1 LTRPKHVN
9 STGSTQIA
17 ITTPDGSGKAQRT
30 AAAPRKAALAETGP
44 ARNQLLWLGLVLLA
58 TFAAYL
64 PVLRAGFTNYDDGLY
79 ILENPMIRNLDWG
92 HLKDIFSTIYQNQ
105 YAPIA
110 TLIMAIEVKVFGAIA
125 APLKAIAV
133 LLHILNTVLVFAL
146 IRQLFKRFDYAIITA
161 GLFALNAVQVESV
174 AWLAGSMKIGAYSFF
189 FLAALLAYLRY
200 LNDKSRGWFGAS
212 LFLFLLSCLCK
223 EQAIALPV
231 TLLAIDYL
239 YGRRLR
245 DHIVLLE
252 KVPFFIVSIIFAA
265 VTLSLSGKMQNQE
278 MVNYYSAAQRF
289 VFACFSVI
297 SYPLKLILPMNLSA
311 YYTYP
316 LRGSIPAY
324 YFAAPMFV
332 LLALIALWLSWQ
344 KGQRTIVFGIVFF
357 VANIFLPLMSEVLSV
372 RDVMMADRY
381 LYVPAI
387 GFFLLVAYAL
397 GELLRSK
404 PQLRTAIRS
413 GLVAYGLLLAALT
426 WQRGHVWGNSV
437 TLFTDVINKGQL
449 SSGRIDPFL
458 SMPFNNRGVARKRSG
473 DRTGGLADF
482 NQAIALNPKDPK
494 PWLNRAD
501 LQFDAGEFEAAMPDY
516 NKALEV
522 DPKNAKAYANRG
534 ASYGAQN
541 KFDLALSDLNRAI
554 ELDPTLADAFGNRAL
569 LYANTKRFNEELA
582 DIDRYLRLKPD
593 DAEMTNMRALV
604 LIDLNRLPEAESEFD
619 RAIQISPSTGAFY
632 LNRSHLYQRTGRK
645 TQALDDAQR
654 AQSLGVKVDPQY
666 LNSLR

>member
-1 LTRPKHVN
+1 VTSPRKLR
-9 STGSTQIA
+9 
-17 ITTPDGSGKAQRT
+17 GSGKGQRIT
-30 AAAPRKAALAETGP
+30 ATPLKAARVETGS

-58 TFAAYL
+58 TCVAYV
-64 PVLRAGFTNYDDGLY
+64 PVLRGSFTNYDDGLY
-79 ILENPMIRNLDWG
+79 ILENPMVRNLDWG

-110 TLIMAIEVKVFGAIA
+110 TLIMAIEVKVFGATP
-125 APLKAIAV
+125 APLKAVGV
-133 LLHILNTVLVFAL
+133 LLHIVNTVLVFQL

-161 GLFALNAVQVESV
+161 GLFAFNTVQVESV
-174 AWLAGSMKIGAYSFF
+174 AWLAGSMKIGAYSLF
-189 FLAALLAYLRY
+189 FLAALLAYVRY
-200 LNDKSRGWFGAS
+200 LKDKSRSWLGAS
-212 LFLFLLSCLCK
+212 LLLFLLSCLCK

-245 DHIVLLE
+245 DRVVLLE
-252 KVPFFIVSIIFAA
+252 KAPFFIVSMIFAT

-289 VFACFSVI
+289 LFACFSVV
-297 SYPLKLILPMNLSA
+297 SYVLKLILPVNLSA

-316 LRGSIPAY
+316 VRGSIPPY
-324 YFAAPMFV
+324 YFATPIFALLV
-332 LLALIALWLSWQ
+332 LGALCVFWK

-357 VANIFLPLMSEVLSV
+357 AANIFLPLMSEVLSV

-381 LYVPAI
+381 VYIPAI
-387 GFFLLVAYAL
+387 GFFLLVAYAV
-397 GELLRSK
+397 GELLKSK
-404 PQLRTAIRS
+404 PHLQTAIWT
-413 GLVAYGLLLAALT
+413 GLVAYGLLLAGLT
-426 WQRGHVWGNSV
+426 WQRGHVWENSL

-449 SSGRIDPFL
+449 PSGGIDPFL
-458 SMPFNNRGVARKRSG
+458 SMPFNNRGVARKQSG
-473 DRTGGLADF
+473 DRAGALADF
-482 NQAIALNPKDPK
+482 NQAIVLNPSDPK

-501 LQFDAGEFEAAMPDY
+501 IHFDAGEFEAAMPDY

-541 KFDLALSDLNRAI
+541 KFDLALRDLNRAI
-554 ELDPTLADAFGNRAL
+554 ELDPTMADAFGNRAL
-569 LYANTKRFNEELA
+569 LYYNTKRFAEELA
-582 DIDRYLRLKPD
+582 DIDRYLRLRPD
-593 DAEMTNMRALV
+593 DAEMMNMRALA
-604 LIDLNRLPEAESEFD
+604 LLDLNRLPEAESEFD
-619 RAIQISPSTGAFY
+619 RAIQISPSSGAFY
-632 LNRSHLYQRTGRK
+632 LNRSNLYQRTGRK

-654 AQSLGVKVDPQY
+654 AQSLGVKVDPKY

>member
-1 LTRPKHVN
+1 MGTVRSPRQLK
-9 STGSTQIA
+9 GSR
-17 ITTPDGSGKAQRT
+17 KAQRI
-30 AAAPRKAALAETGP
+30 AAAPGKAAAAETGRP
-44 ARNQLLWLGLVLLA
+44 RNQLLWLGLLLLA

-79 ILENPMIRNLDWG
+79 ILENPIIRNPDWG

-110 TLIMAIEVKVFGAIA
+110 TLIMAIEVKVFGITP
-125 APLKAIAV
+125 APLKAVAV
-133 LLHILNTVLVFAL
+133 LLHIANTVLVFQL
-146 IRQLFKRFDYAIITA
+146 IRQLFQRFDYAIITA
-161 GLFALNAVQVESV
+161 GLFALNTVQVESV
-174 AWLAGSMKIGAYSFF
+174 GWLAASMKIGTYSLF
-189 FLAALLAYLRY
+189 FLSSLLTYVRY
-200 LNDKSRGWFGAS
+200 LKDKSRGWFGLS

-223 EQAIALPV
+223 EQAIALPA

-245 DHIVLLE
+245 DRVVILE
-252 KVPFFIVSIIFAA
+252 KTPFFIVSIIFAA
-265 VTLSLSGKMQNQE
+265 VTLSLSGKMQNPE
-278 MVNYYSAAQRF
+278 MLNYYSAGERF
-289 VFACFSVI
+289 IFACFSVV
-297 SYPLKLILPMNLSA
+297 SYVFKLILPVNLSA

-316 LRGSIPAY
+316 LKGSIPPY
-324 YFAAPMFV
+324 YLATPIFA
-332 LLALIALWLSWQ
+332 LLALSALWFFWR
-344 KGQRTIVFGIVFF
+344 KGQRTIVFGIAFF
-357 VANIFLPLMSEVLSV
+357 VANISLPLMSEVLSV

-397 GELLRSK
+397 GELMRSK
-404 PQLRTAIRS
+404 PQLRTAIWS

-426 WQRGHVWGNSV
+426 WQRGHIWGNSV

-449 SSGRIDPFL
+449 PSGGIDPFL
-458 SMPFNNRGVARKRSG
+458 SMPFNNRGVARKQSG
-473 DRTGGLADF
+473 DRAGALADF

-501 LQFDAGEFEAAMPDY
+501 LHFDAGEFDAAMPDY
-516 NKALEV
+516 NKAMEV
-522 DPKNAKAYANRG
+522 DPKNAHAYVNRG

-554 ELDPTLADAFGNRAL
+554 ELDPTIADAFGNRAL

-593 DAEMTNMRALV
+593 DPEMMNMRALA
-604 LIDLNRLPEAESEFD
+604 LINLNRLPEAESEFD
-619 RAIQISPSTGAFY
+619 RAIQISPATGAFY
-632 LNRSHLYQRTGRK
+632 LNRSNLYLRTGRK
-645 TQALDDAQR
+645 TQALEDAQR
-654 AQSLGVKVDPQY
+654 AQSLGVSVDPQY
-666 LNSLR
+666 LNSLH

>member
-1 LTRPKHVN
+1 MTSPRKLR
-9 STGSTQIA
+9 
-17 ITTPDGSGKAQRT
+17 GSGKGQRIT
-30 AAAPRKAALAETGP
+30 ATPLKAARVETGS

-58 TFAAYL
+58 TCVAYV
-64 PVLRAGFTNYDDGLY
+64 PVLRGSFTNYDDGLY
-79 ILENPMIRNLDWG
+79 ILENPMVRNLDWG

-110 TLIMAIEVKVFGAIA
+110 TLIMAIEVKVFGATP
-125 APLKAIAV
+125 APLKAVGV
-133 LLHILNTVLVFAL
+133 LLHIVNTVLVFQL

-161 GLFALNAVQVESV
+161 GLFAFNTVQVESV
-174 AWLAGSMKIGAYSFF
+174 AWLAGSMKIGAYSLF
-189 FLAALLAYLRY
+189 FLAALLAYVRY
-200 LNDKSRGWFGAS
+200 LKDKSRGWLGAS
-212 LFLFLLSCLCK
+212 LLLFLLSCLCK

-245 DHIVLLE
+245 DRVVLLE
-252 KVPFFIVSIIFAA
+252 KAPFFIVSMIFAT

-289 VFACFSVI
+289 VFACFSVV
-297 SYPLKLILPMNLSA
+297 SYVLKLILPVNLSA

-316 LRGSIPAY
+316 VRGSIPPY
-324 YFAAPMFV
+324 YFATPIFALLV
-332 LLALIALWLSWQ
+332 LGALCVFWK

-357 VANIFLPLMSEVLSV
+357 AANIFLPLMSEVLSV

-381 LYVPAI
+381 VYIPAI
-387 GFFLLVAYAL
+387 GFFLLVAYAV
-397 GELLRSK
+397 GELLKSK
-404 PQLRTAIRS
+404 PHLQTAIWT
-413 GLVAYGLLLAALT
+413 GLVAYGLLLAGLT
-426 WQRGHVWGNSV
+426 WQRGHVWENSL

-449 SSGRIDPFL
+449 PSGGIDPFL
-458 SMPFNNRGVARKRSG
+458 SMPFNNRGVARKQSG
-473 DRTGGLADF
+473 DRAGALADF
-482 NQAIALNPKDPK
+482 NQAIVLNPSDPK

-501 LQFDAGEFEAAMPDY
+501 IHFDAGEFEAAMPDY

-541 KFDLALSDLNRAI
+541 KFDLALRDLNRAI
-554 ELDPTLADAFGNRAL
+554 ELDPTMADAFGNRAL
-569 LYANTKRFNEELA
+569 LYYNTKRFAEELA
-582 DIDRYLRLKPD
+582 DIDRYLRLRPD
-593 DAEMTNMRALV
+593 DAEMMNMRALA
-604 LIDLNRLPEAESEFD
+604 LLDLNRLPEAESEFD
-619 RAIQISPSTGAFY
+619 RAIQISPSSGAFY
-632 LNRSHLYQRTGRK
+632 LNRSNLYQRTGRK

-654 AQSLGVKVDPQY
+654 AQSLGVKVDPKY

>member
-1 LTRPKHVN
+1 MGAVRSPRKLK
-9 STGSTQIA
+9 
-17 ITTPDGSGKAQRT
+17 GSGKAQGIT
-30 AAAPRKAALAETGP
+30 AAPLKAALVQTGP

-92 HLKDIFSTIYQNQ
+92 HLKGIFSTIYQNQ

-110 TLIMAIEVKVFGAIA
+110 TLIMAIEVKVFGATP

-133 LLHILNTVLVFAL
+133 LFHVLNTVLVFQL
-146 IRQLFKRFDYAIITA
+146 IRQLFKRFDYAVITA
-161 GLFALNAVQVESV
+161 GLFALNTVQVESV
-174 AWLAGSMKIGAYSFF
+174 AWLAGSMKIGVYSLF
-189 FLAALLAYLRY
+189 FLAALLAYVRY
-200 LNDKSRGWFGAS
+200 LQDKHRGWFGVS

-223 EQAIALPV
+223 EQAIALPA

-245 DHIVLLE
+245 DRIVLLE

-289 VFACFSVI
+289 VFACFSVV
-297 SYPLKLILPMNLSA
+297 SYVLKLILPVNLSA

-316 LRGSIPAY
+316 LRGSIPSY
-324 YFAAPMFV
+324 YFAAPILV

-357 VANIFLPLMSEVLSV
+357 GANIFLPLTSEVLSV

-381 LYVPAI
+381 VYIPAI
-387 GFFLLVAYAL
+387 GFFLLVAFAV
-397 GELLRSK
+397 GELLKWK
-404 PQLRTAIRS
+404 PHLRTALWS
-413 GLVAYGLLLAALT
+413 GLVAYGLLLAVLT
-426 WQRGHVWGNSV
+426 WQRGHVWANSV
-437 TLFTDVINKGQL
+437 TLFTDVISKGQL
-449 SSGRIDPFL
+449 PSAGIDPFL
-458 SMPFNNRGVARKRSG
+458 SMPFNNRGVARKQAG
-473 DRTGGLADF
+473 DRAGALADF

-501 LQFDAGEFEAAMPDY
+501 LHFDAGEFDAAMPDY

-522 DPKNAKAYANRG
+522 DPKNAHAYANRG

-569 LYANTKRFNEELA
+569 LYANTKRFKEELA
-582 DIDRYLRLKPD
+582 DIDRYLRLKPG
-593 DAEMTNMRALV
+593 DAEMMNMRALA
-604 LIDLNRLPEAESEFD
+604 LINLNRLPEAESAFD
-619 RAIQISPSTGAFY
+619 RAIRISPRTGALY

-645 TQALDDAQR
+645 TQALADAQR

-666 LNSLR
+666 LNSLH

>member
-1 LTRPKHVN
+1 MGTVRSPRNVR
-9 STGSTQIA
+9 
-17 ITTPDGSGKAQRT
+17 GSGKAQRIT
-30 AAAPRKAALAETGP
+30 RAPLKTALAETVP
-44 ARNQLLWLGLVLLA
+44 ARNQLLWLSLVLLA

-64 PVLRAGFTNYDDGLY
+64 PVLRGGFTNYDDGLY
-79 ILENPMIRNLDWG
+79 ILDNPMVRNLDWG
-92 HLKDIFSTIYQNQ
+92 HFKDIFSTIYQNQ

-110 TLIMAIEVKVFGAIA
+110 TLIMAIEVKVFGVTP
-125 APLKAIAV
+125 APLKAVAV
-133 LLHILNTVLVFAL
+133 LLHIVNTVLVFAL

-161 GLFALNAVQVESV
+161 GLFALNTVQVESV
-174 AWLAGSMKIGAYSFF
+174 AWLAGSMKIGAYSLF

-200 LNDKSRGWFGAS
+200 LQDKSRGWFGAS
-212 LFLFLLSCLCK
+212 LLLFLLSCLCK

-265 VTLSLSGKMQNQE
+265 VTLSLSGNMQNQE
-278 MVNYYSAAQRF
+278 MVNYYLAGQRF
-289 VFACFSVI
+289 VFACFSVV
-297 SYPLKLILPMNLSA
+297 SYVLKLILPVNLSA

-316 LRGSIPAY
+316 LRGSIPPY
-324 YFAAPMFV
+324 YFAAPVFV
-332 LLALIALWLSWQ
+332 LLALIALWLSWH
-344 KGQRTIVFGIVFF
+344 KGKRTIVFGIVFF
-357 VANIFLPLMSEVLSV
+357 AANIFLPLMSEVLSV

-381 LYVPAI
+381 VYIPAI
-387 GFFLLVAYAL
+387 GFFLLVAYAV
-397 GELLRSK
+397 GELLKSK
-404 PQLRTAIRS
+404 PHLQTAIWA
-413 GLVAYGLLLAALT
+413 GLVAYGLLLAGLT
-426 WQRGHVWGNSV
+426 WQRGHVWKDSI

-449 SSGRIDPFL
+449 TSGGIDPFL
-458 SMPFNNRGVARKRSG
+458 SIPFNNRGVARKRSG
-473 DRTGGLADF
+473 DRAGALADF
-482 NQAIALNPKDPK
+482 NQAIALNSRDPNA
-494 PWLNRAD
+494 WLNRAD
-501 LQFDAGEFEAAMPDY
+501 LHFDAGEFDAAMPDY

-522 DPKNAKAYANRG
+522 DPKKAKAYANRG

-541 KFDLALSDLNRAI
+541 KFDLALPDLNRAI

-569 LYANTKRFNEELA
+569 LYYNTKRFPEELA

-593 DAEMTNMRALV
+593 DAEMIEMRAVV
-604 LIDLNRLPEAESEFD
+604 LMDLNRLPEAESEFD
-619 RAIQISPSTGAFY
+619 RAIRISPSTGACY

-645 TQALDDAQR
+645 TQALADAER